1 MRTSRESRVE
11 SRAPDQQERGRSA
24 LSRFSTPDPRP
35 AGAGFTLMEVMIA
48 GGILFMC
55 LFAILALI
63 ANTLSNARALQRM
76 PVDAGIL
83 AADAFLSHK
92 VGEGTDSGDFGDL
105 YPDYRWTSQ
114 TNMVGTNGLFQV
126 DLVVFR
132 RSADRPVTSRMSI
145 LMYRPDSPRATTMG
159 GR

>member
-1 MRTSRESRVE
+1 MDSDMSRSTSG
-11 SRAPDQQERGRSA
+11 RGAEAAARHLSPGGGRCRS
-24 LSRFSTPDPRP
+24 
-35 AGAGFTLMEVMIA
+35 GFTLMEVMIA

-83 AADAFLSHK
+83 AADAFLSQK
-92 VGEGTDSGDFGDL
+92 MVEGTDSGDFGEL

-132 RSADRPVTSRMSI
+132 RTSDRPVTSRMSI
-145 LMYRPDSPRATTMG
+145 LMYRPDSPRGTGMG
-159 GR
+159 VR